1 MIGIDARFDL
11 DAGGGFDLIS
21 GHVPVSV
28 GEPVRLFKMKN
39 FAFSTFATLAALL
52 VSVSGQAAEKD
63 SLRARLGAL
72 PYGIIHESYVNGNW
86 ELFVMNADGSEA
98 RNLTNTP
105 GQHEMY
111 PQVSPDG
118 TKVCFVADEGEGRD
132 TVRSV
137 HVMDVDGT
145 NRRKLADGARQPFWH
160 PNSHIVGYLPQE
172 YPKWNVVDYYTRGI
186 VFFDLETGKSEA
198 HPNNSK
204 LHHLYNPNFSPDG
217 RWIVATVHAGMGLG
231 HGILL
236 IEARGNRIVDLK
248 IPGCRPCL
256 SPTGKEIAWGPG
268 DHEIAV
274 APINLDADEP
284 KVGEPRVQILDKTK
298 KIYHVDWSPD
308 GRFISL
314 SRGPNG
320 EGDIS
325 KPGTHASACE
335 IVGVYAPGWDIYA
348 ISAERSGQ
356 WDIAD
361 LSDSEAIRL
370 TDTGASNK
378 ESAWFRSAP
387 KTK

>member
-1 MIGIDARFDL
+1 
-11 DAGGGFDLIS
+11 
-21 GHVPVSV
+21 
-28 GEPVRLFKMKN
+28 MKN
-39 FAFSTFATLAALL
+39 FAFSTFATLAALI

-72 PYGIIHESYVNGNW
+72 PYQIIHESYVNGNW

-145 NRRKLADGARQPFWH
+145 NRRKLADRARQPFWH
-160 PNSHIVGYLPQE
+160 PNSHTVGYLPQE
-172 YPKWNVVDYYTRGI
+172 YPKWNVVDYYTKGI
-186 VFFDLETGKSEA
+186 VFYDVDTGKSEP
-198 HPNNSK
+198 HSNNAK
-204 LHHLYNPNFSPDG
+204 LHHLYNPDFSPDG

-236 IEARGNRIVDLK
+236 IEAKGNRIVDLK

-284 KVGEPRVQILDKTK
+284 KVGERRLQILDKTK

-314 SRGPNG
+314 SRGPDG

-325 KPGTHASACE
+325 KRGTHASACE

-348 ISAERSGQ
+348 VSTERSGQ
-356 WDIAD
+356 WDIDD

-370 TDTGASNK
+370 TGNGTSNK
-378 ESAWFRSAP
+378 ESAWFQTAP